1 MPNPLYPTDVTAR
14 ILWLGQVKSQKE
26 NIRSAPQTE
35 INATYAGQD
44 GAVHSGLTRPS
55 CVRVRD
61 MYPEGTEIR
70 NVRQFSV
77 VSAEELAL
85 IAADLGLEKIEPEW
99 LGASIVIEGID
110 DFSHVPPSSRL
121 QTPEGTA
128 LVIDMQNFPCGYP
141 GREIEKDHPG
151 QGRRFAK
158 VAEGRRGVTAWVE
171 REGPLRV
178 GDELR
183 LHVPSQRAW
192 RPFEAVVKPVVKA
205 AE

>member
-1 MPNPLYPTDVTAR
+1 MANPLHPTDVTAR
-14 ILWLGQVKSQKE
+14 IVWLGAVTSQKD
-26 NIRSAPQTE
+26 NIRSAPQSE
-35 INATYAGQD
+35 ILATYAGQD
-44 GAVHSGLTRPS
+44 GAVHAGLTRPS

-61 MYPEGTEIR
+61 MYKEGTEIR
-70 NVRQFSV
+70 NVRQFSI
-77 VSAEELAL
+77 VSSEELAL
-85 IAADLGLEKIEPEW
+85 IAADLGLQSIKPEW
-99 LGASIVIEGID
+99 LGASIVVEGID

-121 QTPEGTA
+121 QTEAGTA

-158 VAEGRRGVTAWVE
+158 VAQGRRGVTTWVE

-178 GDELR
+178 GEALR
-183 LHVPSQRAW
+183 LHVPSQRPW
-192 RPFEAVVKPVVKA
+192 QPFGTVVKA

>member
-1 MPNPLYPTDVTAR
+1 MPNPLYPTDITAR
-14 ILWLGQVKSQKE
+14 ISWLGQVTEQTGD
-26 NIRSAPQTE
+26 IRSAAQDV
-35 INATYAGQD
+35 IQATYAGQE
-44 GAVHSGLTRPS
+44 GARHAGLTRAA
-55 CVRVRD
+55 CVRVKE
-61 MYPEGTEIR
+61 MHANGTEIR

-85 IAADLGLEKIEPEW
+85 IAADLGLEAIKPEW
-99 LGASIVIEGID
+99 LGASIVVEGIE

-121 QTPEGTA
+121 QNNAGTA

-158 VAEGRRGVTAWVE
+158 VAQGRRGVTAWVE

-178 GDELR
+178 GDALR

-192 RPFEAVVKPVVKA
+192 QPFGSVVKA

>member
-1 MPNPLYPTDVTAR
+1 MPNPLYPTDIYAR
-14 ILWLGQVKSQKE
+14 IVWLGQVTEQTE
-26 NIRSAPQTE
+26 DIRSAAQDM
-35 INATYAGQD
+35 IQATYAGHE
-44 GAVHSGLTRPS
+44 GATHAGLTRPA

-61 MYPEGTEIR
+61 MYEQGTEIR

-77 VSAEELAL
+77 LSAEELAL
-85 IAADLGLEKIEPEW
+85 IAADLGLEAINPEW
-99 LGASIVIEGID
+99 LGASIVIEGIE

-121 QTPEGTA
+121 QNEDGTA

-151 QGRRFAK
+151 QGRRFKKA
-158 VAEGRRGVTAWVE
+158 AEGRRGVTAWVE

-178 GDELR
+178 GDALR

-192 RPFEAVVKPVVKA
+192 QPLGSVVKA

>member
-1 MPNPLYPTDVTAR
+1 MPNPLYPTDITAK
-14 ILWLGQVKSQKE
+14 IVWLGHVKSQKD

-35 INATYAGQD
+35 IKATYAGQE

-55 CVRVRD
+55 CVRVREMHD
-61 MYPEGTEIR
+61 EGTEIR

-85 IAADLGLEKIEPEW
+85 IASDLGLERIEPEW
-99 LGASIVIEGID
+99 LGASIVIDGMD

-121 QTPEGTA
+121 QNQDGTTI
-128 LVIDMQNFPCGYP
+128 VIDMQNFPCGYP

-151 QGRRFAK
+151 HGRKFAK

-171 REGPLRV
+171 REGMLRV
-178 GDELR
+178 GDTLS
-183 LHVPSQRAW
+183 LHVPGQRAW
-192 RPFEAVVKPVVKA
+192 QPFTSVVKA

>member
-1 MPNPLYPTDVTAR
+1 MANPLHPTDITAR
-14 ILWLGQVKSQKE
+14 IVWLGQVKSQDE

-35 INATYAGQD
+35 ITATYAGQD
-44 GAVHSGLTRPS
+44 GAVHAGLTRPS
-55 CVRVRD
+55 CVRVRE
-61 MYPEGTEIR
+61 MHEPGTEIR

-77 VSAEELAL
+77 LSAEELAL
-85 IAADLGLEKIEPEW
+85 MAADLGLDALKPEW
-99 LGASIVIEGID
+99 LGASIIIEGIE

-121 QTPEGTA
+121 QSPDGTT

-151 QGRRFAK
+151 QGRKFAK
-158 VAEGRRGVTAWVE
+158 IAEGRRGVTAWVE

-178 GDELR
+178 GDSLR
-183 LHVPSQRAW
+183 LHVPSQRPW
-192 RPFEAVVKPVVKA
+192 QPFGAVVKA

>member
-1 MPNPLYPTDVTAR
+1 MANPLCATDITAR
-14 ILWLGQVKSQKE
+14 VVWLGQVTEQTE
-26 NIRSAPQTE
+26 DIRSTAQSE
-35 INATYAGQD
+35 IEVTYAGQE
-44 GAVHSGLTRPS
+44 GARHAGLTRPS
-55 CVRVRD
+55 CVRVREMHD
-61 MYPEGTEIR
+61 EGTDIR

-85 IAADLGLEKIEPEW
+85 IAADLGLDAIKPEW
-99 LGASIVIEGID
+99 LGASIVIEGIE
-110 DFSHVPPSSRL
+110 DFSFVPPSSRL
-121 QTPEGTA
+121 QNPDGTT

-151 QGRRFAK
+151 QGRKFAK

-178 GDELR
+178 GDSVR
-183 LHVPSQRAW
+183 LHVPRQRPW
-192 RPFEAVVKPVVKA
+192 QPFGAVMKA

>member
-1 MPNPLYPTDVTAR
+1 MPNPLHPTDITAR
-14 ILWLGQVKSQKE
+14 IVWLGQVTEQTE
-26 NIRSAPQTE
+26 DIRSAAQDM
-35 INATYAGQD
+35 IQATYAGQE
-44 GAVHSGLTRPS
+44 GASHAGLTRPS
-55 CVRVRD
+55 CVRVRE
-61 MYPEGTEIR
+61 MYAEGTEIR

-85 IAADLGLEKIEPEW
+85 IASDLGLETIKPEW
-99 LGASIVIEGID
+99 LGASIVVEGIE

-121 QTPEGTA
+121 QNADGTA
-128 LVIDMQNFPCGYP
+128 IVIDMQNFPCGYP

-178 GDELR
+178 GDTLR
-183 LHVPSQRAW
+183 LHIPSQRTW
-192 RPFEAVVKPVVKA
+192 RPFGDVVRAA

>member
-1 MPNPLYPTDVTAR
+1 MATPLYPTDITAK
-14 ILWLGQVKSQKE
+14 IVWLGHVKSQKD

-35 INATYAGQD
+35 IAATYAGQE

-55 CVRVRD
+55 CVRVRE
-61 MYPEGTEIR
+61 MYAEGTEIR

-77 VSAEELAL
+77 LSAEELAL

-121 QTPEGTA
+121 QNEDGTA

-151 QGRRFAK
+151 QGRKFAK
-158 VAEGRRGVTAWVE
+158 VAQGRRGVTAWVE

-178 GDELR
+178 GDTLR
-183 LHVPSQRAW
+183 LHVPRQRAW
-192 RPFEAVVKPVVKA
+192 QPFSAVVKA

>member
-1 MPNPLYPTDVTAR
+1 MPNPLYPTDIFAKIV
-14 ILWLGQVKSQKE
+14 WLGSVTSQKD

-35 INATYAGQD
+35 INATYAGQA
-44 GAVHSGLTRPS
+44 GAVHAGLTRPS

-61 MYPEGTEIR
+61 MYSEGTEIR

-85 IAADLGLEKIEPEW
+85 IAADLGLAKIEPEW
-99 LGASIVIEGID
+99 LGASIVLEGIE

-121 QTPEGTA
+121 QNEDGTA

-151 QGRRFAK
+151 QGRQFAK

-171 REGPLRV
+171 REGPLRL
-178 GDELR
+178 GDKMR
-183 LHVPSQRAW
+183 LHVPSQRMW
-192 RPFEAVVKPVVKA
+192 QPFGAVIKV